1 MLSNSEE
8 GTLPMKRILASALLV
23 GISSFGLVGC
33 DQKSEEKVEKTVT
46 TPGGTDKVTTTVEDK
61 KTGDM
66 KEPGAGTA
74 PATPP
79 ATEPKP

>member
-8 GTLPMKRILASALLV
+8 GHQPMKRFLASALLV

-33 DQKSEEKVEKTVT
+33 DQKSEEKKVDSVT
-46 TPGGTDKVTTTVEDK
+46 TPTGTDKVTTTVEEK
-61 KTGDM
+61 KGGDM

-74 PATPP
+74 PATTP